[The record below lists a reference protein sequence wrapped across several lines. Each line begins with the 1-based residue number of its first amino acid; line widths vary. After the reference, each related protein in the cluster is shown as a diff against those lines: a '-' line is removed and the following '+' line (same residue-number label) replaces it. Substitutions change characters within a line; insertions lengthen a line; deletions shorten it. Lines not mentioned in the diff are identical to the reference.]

1 MVIGIGAECAEIQ
14 SIEIETGEIETGENE
29 TGNHKFDLPIFE
41 ELLRCSYKLVRQK
54 KGFNVIHKFLFDLN
68 LNKIIQSK

>member
-1 MVIGIGAECAEIQ
+1 MVIGIGAERAEIQ
-14 SIEIETGEIETGENE
+14 SIEIEMGEIE

-41 ELLRCSYKLVRQK
+41 ESSRCSYKIVRQE

-68 LNKIIQSK
+68 LNKIIKLK